1 MKQAEWNNIIWGAFG
16 HQMAHLKSFKLS
28 QKVKTE
34 EQESANGGNKLVV
47 KGLEP
52 EQLTVSYS
60 TGFAI
65 GLDPRGE
72 FDMLKK
78 CAGMKDYFI
87 LAGQKVSKNGFTL
100 DEIGLSNTVTDNNGR
115 ILTGDITLNFST
127 DTNPTSKG
135 GKSKLSLY
143 GGAKAKKKSSL
154 SLTPEDY
161 ARARALAKEKR

>member
-1 MKQAEWNNIIWGAFG
+1 MKQAEWNNITWGTFG

-28 QKVKTE
+28 QKIKTE
-34 EQESANGGNKLVV
+34 EQTSENGGNKLVI

-135 GKSKLSLY
+135 GKASKGKST
-143 GGAKAKKKSSL
+143 KAQKKSSL